1 MRSRQALVPQPA
13 QGKRERILI
22 HPQRKDRYQSFDT
35 YSPHLVTY
43 NGKEY
48 PTSEHLYQAFKVCVY
63 FILFI
68 AHTDVHW
75 MQHKFMDNR
84 PDIAEGVRT
93 ISKSPKKAFRHSMAH
108 TAQQHPDW
116 ERMKVS
122 KVRQL
127 PCAKL
132 PEPLTAPDGDRIVV

>member
-1 MRSRQALVPQPA
+1 EFR
-13 QGKRERILI
+13 
-22 HPQRKDRYQSFDT
+22 T

-48 PTSEHLYQAFKVCVY
+48 PTSEHLYQAF
-63 FILFI
+63 
-68 AHTDVHW
+68 
-75 MQHKFMDNR
+75 KFMDNR

-122 KVRQL
+122 KMEIALWYKFSQNVELRRQL
-127 PCAKL
+127 LGTGDAELVNDFWGVGKDEKGRNEFGKALERVRSGLSKL
-132 PEPLTAPDGDRIVV
+132 